1 MAAPTCFLICF
12 MVLLSLAIC
21 SAQPI
26 DVHTKPME
34 VDHHHNRK
42 AHTLSNIDVQG
53 IGAGGSDGGLGI
65 VRGGFGIGGGGGGFG
80 VGVGVGVGGGGFGI
94 GIGGGVPG
102 YNDPGYGS
110 PIYIPG
116 FDFPVY
122 SPDCGYVCLA
132 NNPSGEITEFK
143 ISGLSHFTKPYR
155 CRPGPNMRGD
165 KDFNHELL
173 LNFVST
179 MQDKHERLHYGG
191 HGGDVGLRVGG
202 ARRLGFGRGT
212 DTSDQY
218 DNEDPGWS
226 IEGCGYVCPGNSPS
240 GGITEFH
247 ITGISHFSE
256 PYRCSPD
263 ICDTEVCG
271 EFLLRFVSPMHN
283 KHENQ
288 HGHQSEKQDK
298 HDNQHGHQSDQHDKH
313 ENQHGHQS
321 EKQDKH
327 DTPTWSSVRPARQ
340 T

>member
-1 MAAPTCFLICF
+1 MPSSP
-12 MVLLSLAIC
+12 VLLPAAAAIC

-34 VDHHHNRK
+34 VDHHHNHK
-42 AHTLSNIDVQG
+42 AHTLSNTDVQG
-53 IGAGGSDGGLGI
+53 FGGGGSDGGSGI
-65 VRGGFGIGGGGGGFG
+65 VRGGFGIGGGGGF
-80 VGVGVGVGGGGFGI
+80 GVGGGGGGGGFGIGI

-122 SPDCGYVCLA
+122 SPDCGFVCLA

-155 CRPGPNMRGD
+155 CRQGPNMRGD

-179 MQDKHERLHYGG
+179 MQDKHENKHERLHYGG

-218 DNEDPGWS
+218 ANEDPGWS

-247 ITGISHFSE
+247 ISGLSHFSE

-263 ICDTEVCG
+263 MCDTEECG

-283 KHENQ
+283 KHENK

-298 HDNQHGHQSDQHDKH
+298 HENQHGHQSDQQDKH
-313 ENQHGHQS
+313 ENQHSHQS
-321 EKQDKH
+321 EQQEEEITNDIP
-327 DTPTWSSVRPARQ
+327 DPPTPQS
-340 T
+340 

>member
-1 MAAPTCFLICF
+1 MAAPTCFLISF

-34 VDHHHNRK
+34 VDHHHNHK

-53 IGAGGSDGGLGI
+53 FGGGGSDGGSGI
-65 VRGGFGIGGGGGGFG
+65 VRGGFGIGGGGGFG
-80 VGVGVGVGGGGFGI
+80 VGVGVGGGGGGFGI
-94 GIGGGVPG
+94 GIGGGV
-102 YNDPGYGS
+102 PGYGS

-122 SPDCGYVCLA
+122 SPDCG
-132 NNPSGEITEFK
+132 F
-143 ISGLSHFTKPYR
+143 
-155 CRPGPNMRGD
+155 D
-165 KDFNHELL
+165 KHE
-173 LNFVST
+173 N
-179 MQDKHERLHYGG
+179 KHERLHYGG

-218 DNEDPGWS
+218 ANEDPGWS

-247 ITGISHFSE
+247 ISGLSHFSE

-263 ICDTEVCG
+263 MCDTEECG

-283 KHENQ
+283 KHENK

-298 HDNQHGHQSDQHDKH
+298 HENQHGHQSDQQDKH
-313 ENQHGHQS
+313 ENQHSHQS
-321 EKQDKH
+321 EQQEEEITNDIP
-327 DTPTWSSVRPARQ
+327 DPPTPQS
-340 T
+340 